1 MFSSPFFFVFGVFV
15 CCVRELGYGIEEMN
29 VFIELAG
36 LVARIH
42 REIKRIAKKAK
53 K

>member
-1 MFSSPFFFVFGVFV
+1 MFGVFV

-36 LVARIH
+36 LVARIQ
-42 REIKRIAKKAK
+42 KNSKKSK
-53 K
+53 KVI